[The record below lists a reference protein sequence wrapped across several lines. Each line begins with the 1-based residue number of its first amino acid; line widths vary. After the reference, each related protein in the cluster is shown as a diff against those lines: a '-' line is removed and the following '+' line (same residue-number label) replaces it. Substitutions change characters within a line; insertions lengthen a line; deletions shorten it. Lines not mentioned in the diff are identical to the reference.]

1 MVALTGVVGVESEL
15 TVDAVA
21 SLTEAAGFSDGVAV
35 VVEVDV
41 RQLYLFPQL
50 DLCCF
55 QLKHSYLKSF
65 VSPGQLE
72 FVSRMILDFC
82 IKVI

>member
-1 MVALTGVVGVESEL
+1 MPVSRQQNAVLHGVSRFTPFFVLALTGVVGVESEL

-41 RQLYLFPQL
+41 
-50 DLCCF
+50 
-55 QLKHSYLKSF
+55 KAAVF
-65 VSPGQLE
+65 VPST
-72 FVSRMILDFC
+72 
-82 IKVI
+82 